1 MRPEAFVAAALAL
14 LLAGLVRADAREHAA
29 HFVDESVT
37 VDPPLLF
44 EPPAPGSYELPPIL
58 RVEDYMLV
66 AEDGGPAPLPGLG
79 SAQVGVVSFIYRG
92 CVDASGCPLALAVL
106 RRLDRELAERP
117 ELAAQVRL
125 ATVSFDPEH
134 DTPERMSELRE
145 LMQPRGDW
153 RFLTAA
159 SEQAMRPVM
168 RDFGQDAV
176 RLATPKG
183 EPSALLRH
191 VLKVFLLDGT
201 GAVRNIYSAGFLD
214 WRMLL
219 NDIQTVRATR

>member
-1 MRPEAFVAAALAL
+1 MRPEALVAAALAL

-29 HFVDESVT
+29 HFAHPNAT

-44 EPPAPGSYELPPIL
+44 EPPAPGSYELPPISW
-58 RVEDYMLV
+58 VEDHMLV
-66 AEDGGPAPLPGLG
+66 AEDGRPAPLPGLG

-92 CVDASGCPLALAVL
+92 CGDASGCPLALAVL
-106 RRLDRELAERP
+106 RRLDRELAKWP

-159 SEQAMRPVM
+159 SERALRPVM
-168 RDFGQDAV
+168 QDFGQDAV
-176 RLATPKG
+176 RLATAEG

-191 VLKVFLLDGT
+191 VLKVFLVDGT
-201 GAVRNIYSAGFLD
+201 GAVRNVYSAGFLD
-214 WRMLL
+214 WRILL
-219 NDIQTVRATR
+219 NDIRTVQAAR

>member
-44 EPPAPGSYELPPIL
+44 EPPAPGSYELPPIS
-58 RVEDYMLV
+58 RVKDYMLV

-106 RRLDRELAERP
+106 RRLDRELAKRP
-117 ELAAQVRL
+117 ELAPQVRL

-159 SEQAMRPVM
+159 SERAMRPLM

-176 RLATPKG
+176 RLATTEG

-191 VLKVFLLDGT
+191 VLKVFLVDET

-214 WRMLL
+214 WRILL
-219 NDIQTVRATR
+219 NDIRTVRAAR